1 MSKILHSMI
10 VRMIRMYKKR
20 KKKIFKISQAQVSQE
35 SDVSFI
41 EDRNH
46 VCWRR
51 EVFQGCRQR
60 CEPHEWAR
68 DLRTAIRSCRT
79 WTMKHSPETV
89 LPSFSIAPRP
99 SACRISI
106 GDELLGRGP
115 LFSGIFQAF
124 QKADPWIFRD
134 RIPLPIVRRIESENQ
149 TRCFPGIHW
158 IHWIDIPIMGREN
171 FVIPRLLWKSH
182 SKLSRNENFPILSYT
197 FVPATL
203 PLL

>member
-1 MSKILHSMI
+1 MLET
-10 VRMIRMYKKR
+10 RG
-20 KKKIFKISQAQVSQE
+20 VST
-35 SDVSFI
+35 
-41 EDRNH
+41 R
-46 VCWRR
+46 
-51 EVFQGCRQR
+51 FQGCRQR

-158 IHWIDIPIMGREN
+158 IHSIDIPIMGREN